1 MGNRKQP
8 FGYHIRNGKI
18 TVNAVEAEIVKRIYA
33 DYLNGASFNEI
44 TNELK
49 NQSVV
54 YDENKLWNKNMIARI
69 LGDRRYVGNDAY
81 PQIVSES
88 DFTAAELIRN
98 GKFIPDTRTDAQ
110 KLLRKL
116 CNQKSDELVEQQ
128 VLCILNKLVESPDLI
143 QSQAENMR
151 ADTADLQHELEALL
165 TIQPLD
171 EKRVKGLVFSIA
183 ANQYAAIGNS
193 EYESERLRRM
203 FTKTDTMQALDANVL
218 RSSVSEVLI
227 TQLSIKIRLKNG
239 QIIGMEDMK

>member
-49 NQSVV
+49 KQSVV

-81 PQIVSES
+81 PQIVSEA
-88 DFTAAELIRN
+88 DFTTATAIRN
-98 GKFIPDTRTDAQ
+98 GKFIPDTRTEAQ

-116 CNQKSDELVEQQ
+116 CDQKPEKLVEQQ

-143 QSQAENMR
+143 QPQAENAS
-151 ADTADLQHELEALL
+151 ADTTDLQNGLEVLL
-165 TIQPLD
+165 TVQPLD
-171 EKRVKGLVFSIA
+171 EKRAKELIFSIA
-183 ANQYAAIGNS
+183 TTQYNAIGNS

-218 RSSVSEVLI
+218 RSSVSEVLV
-227 TQLSIKIRLKNG
+227 TQLNIELRLKNG
-239 QIIGMEDMK
+239 QIIGMEDVK

>member
-8 FGYHIRNGKI
+8 FGYHIRNGRI
-18 TVNAVEAEIVKRIYA
+18 TINAAEANIVEYIFTK
-33 DYLNGASFNEI
+33 YLKGASFNEI
-44 TNELK
+44 TNILR
-49 NQSVV
+49 NQAVP
-54 YDENKLWNKNMIARI
+54 YDTDKLWNKNMVARI
-69 LGDRRYVGNDAY
+69 LEDRRYVGDNAY
-81 PQIVSES
+81 PQIVSEA
-88 DFTAAELIRN
+88 DFIEAAAIRN

-116 CNQKSDELVEQQ
+116 CNQKPDELVEQQ

-171 EKRVKGLVFSIA
+171 EKRAKGLVFSIA

-227 TQLSIKIRLKNG
+227 TQLDIKLRLKNG
-239 QIIGMEDMK
+239 QIIEMEDVK